1 LKVLGLALPW
11 WSFLMRGNLFLI
23 LILVF
28 GAGDVHAAGFAVA
41 EQGAAA
47 LGMANAVT
55 GVPEAAG
62 AAMFNPAALSV
73 TAGLGIS
80 VSASAVM
87 PFLTHTYTQDTASE
101 FHVAAIP
108 ALSLDWTSTGPIRFG
123 GVMGL
128 NVPFGASLAWP
139 KTWPGRFEVTSISLQ
154 VFEWS
159 GNLLFGYFADDFSI
173 TIAAGPRFLR
183 SAVEL
188 EKTIDAV
195 DTEGFVQL
203 GGAANAVSFQASL
216 FASYRDLSLGLSF
229 RPGTRLE
236 YSGEADFSEIPIE
249 LTYAAH
255 DQPVT
260 TSVELPDRVAA
271 GLSYDLGVGRVSADL
286 EYFGWSSF
294 KTFGID
300 FEDPNTPDVD
310 EPRNWEDTFAA
321 RAGYEHRNFS
331 VPLKLRAGF
340 AWDPTP
346 SPNNTLS
353 PTLPDSDRVS
363 FSLGASWDF
372 GKKITADLAFSQ
384 VILLEKSSE
393 GDEVLPGTYSGFAEV
408 LSIGTRMTF

>member
-1 LKVLGLALPW
+1 
-11 WSFLMRGNLFLI
+11 MRGNLFLI
-23 LILVF
+23 LILVL
-28 GAGDVHAAGFAVA
+28 ASGDVDAAGFAVA

-62 AAMFNPAALSV
+62 AAMFNPAALGVSS
-73 TAGLGIS
+73 GLGIS
-80 VSASAVM
+80 VAASAVM
-87 PFLTHTYTQDTASE
+87 PFLTHTYTQDTTSE

-108 ALSLDWTSTGPIRFG
+108 ALSLDWTSAGPIRFG
-123 GVMGL
+123 GGIGM
-128 NVPFGASLAWP
+128 NVPFGASLSWP
-139 KTWPGRFEVTSISLQ
+139 KTWPGRFDVTSISLQ
-154 VFEWS
+154 VFELS

-183 SAVEL
+183 STVEL
-188 EKTIDAV
+188 EKAIDAV
-195 DTEGFVQL
+195 DAEGFVQL
-203 GGAANAVSFQASL
+203 GGTAIAVSFQTSL
-216 FASYRDLSLGLSF
+216 FTSYHDLSFGLSF

-255 DQPVT
+255 DQSVR
-260 TSVELPDRVAA
+260 TSVDLPDRVAA
-271 GLSYDLGVGRVSADL
+271 GLSYDLGVGRVSTDL

-300 FEDPNTPDVD
+300 FDDPNTPDVD
-310 EPRNWEDTFAA
+310 EPRNWEDTFAV
-321 RAGYEHRNFS
+321 RAGYEHRDFS

-346 SPNNTLS
+346 SPNDTLS

-363 FSLGASWDF
+363 LSLGASWDF
-372 GKKITADLAFSQ
+372 AENITADFAFSQ
-384 VILLEKSSE
+384 VILMEESAE
-393 GDEVLPGTYSGFAEV
+393 GDEVMPGTYSGFAEV